1 MKKYFLLI
9 MTALVLLSLAAC
21 GKTADVDIS
30 GRYETYVDLRASIV
44 EAFDKGTSISGLTS
58 GISLGDYLGDA
69 GLTVVFELGEDG
81 SYRRYV
87 DEKSVEKTLASVHE
101 AAKPYLDDYML
112 KTFEEMFSSYGAAV
126 EGREAIEELLGCS
139 IEESFTAAIGVD
151 TETFIARLVSESLS
165 FDGVYQAVNAE
176 GRYKAAD
183 GRLRVSGSAEAEP
196 AEDAYEVYKINNDSL
211 TVTEGVNV
219 QPYLSYPFDMVKVN

>member
-1 MKKYFLLI
+1 MKKFSLLFI
-9 MTALVLLSLAAC
+9 SAIVLLSLTAC
-21 GKTADVDIS
+21 GKAADGDIS

-44 EAFDKGTSISGLTS
+44 EAFDSGTGISGLTS

-81 SYRRYV
+81 SYCRYV
-87 DEKSVEKTLASVHE
+87 DEKSVEDTLNAVHE

-112 KTFEEMFSSYGAAV
+112 KTFEEMFSTYGAAI
-126 EGREAIEELLGCS
+126 EGREAIEDLLGCS
-139 IEESFTAAIGVD
+139 VEEAFSNAIGVD
-151 TETFIARLVSESLS
+151 TETFIDRLISESLS

-183 GRLRVSGSAEAEP
+183 GRLHISGTADAEP
-196 AEDAYEVYKINNDSL
+196 AEDSYEVYKIKDDSISI
-211 TVTEGVNV
+211 TEGVNV
-219 QPYLSYPFDMVKVN
+219 QAYLSYPFEMVKVN